1 MPLKARRQV
10 HHAEVVERA
19 LFATLNSLK
28 SQVGQNLKSPYGD
41 TRAIT
46 PKLCAHSRPTA
57 FEITRL
63 RNRNYGRHST
73 LDSARRTAHVPLPV
87 ISSFRRFRTP
97 VAGVRGI
104 ARARPASENA
114 RRSGCKVSSM
124 SAEMRAQPAPRS
136 SSNSWP
142 EARDLR
148 LLPRSSSVM
157 TRRGSIGWPT
167 ALRRSSLPLQ
177 RLKHPFSRGQQP

>member
-1 MPLKARRQV
+1 LK
-10 HHAEVVERA
+10 
-19 LFATLNSLK
+19 
-28 SQVGQNLKSPYGD
+28 
-41 TRAIT
+41 
-46 PKLCAHSRPTA
+46 
-57 FEITRL
+57 ITRL
-63 RNRNYGRHST
+63 RNRNYVQHSI
-73 LDSARRTAHVPLPV
+73 LDSARLTAHVPLPA
-87 ISSFRRFRTP
+87 ISSFGRFRTP
-97 VAGVRGI
+97 VAGVRGT

-114 RRSGCKVSSM
+114 HRSGCKVSSM

-136 SSNSWP
+136 SSNSRP

-177 RLKHPFSRGQQP
+177 RLKHPSAAGHSRSGTGARRHSHGLVWLLASKPPTS